1 MIASS
6 PTTPSM
12 MTMTSSTVSTVTT
25 ITGLE
30 NFGNTC
36 YVNSILQL
44 LMQCQDFVDFF
55 RKTFETQECNKTST
69 ILQHFMT
76 FLTHYTSPPQRRT
89 IAPKEVMFLLNDK
102 KDLFA
107 PFQQYDAHEFL
118 IQLLDILDEE
128 IKKVWEKPC
137 SKRFFHYLYHTI
149 FHNVQDP
156 RDIKQVPNYEVILTL
171 PFSPSLIE
179 SMKLYGSMDILEDW
193 ESDRYK
199 TKVRAT
205 KCNRIY
211 HWPRYLFI
219 QINRYDQN
227 FNKIQDDMETPIR
240 IPELNYDF
248 IGAVIHHGHTRFG
261 HYVSVL
267 RCQKEFVLCDDER
280 ISVIPETRAMSL
292 IRKAY
297 LLLYMKND

>member
-1 MIASS
+1 MTAIAS
-6 PTTPSM
+6 TP
-12 MTMTSSTVSTVTT
+12 TMTAAAIA

-44 LMQCQDFVDFF
+44 LMRCQDFIDFF
-55 RKTFETQECNKTST
+55 RATYQQRGSQDSSPLLK
-69 ILQHFMT
+69 HFMT
-76 FLTHYTSPPQRRT
+76 FLDHYATPPRGKT

-128 IKKVWEKPC
+128 IKKVWEQPC

-149 FHNVQDP
+149 FHNVQDS
-156 RDIKQVPNYEVILTL
+156 RDSKNVPNYEVILTL
-171 PFSPSLIE
+171 PFSPCLIE
-179 SMKLYGSMDILEDW
+179 SMKLYGSMDMLEEW
-193 ESDRYK
+193 ESEKYK
-199 TKVRAT
+199 KKVRAT
-205 KCNRIY
+205 KCNRIF
-211 HWPRYLFI
+211 HWPRYLFV

-227 FNKIQDDMETPIR
+227 FNKIQDDMQTPLR

-248 IGAVIHHGHTRFG
+248 TGAVVHHGHTRFG

-267 RCQKEFVLCDDER
+267 RCGDDFVLCDDER
-280 ISVIPETRAMSL
+280 VHTIPEDRAMSL